1 MNIKAITGLSLVLL
15 SGGSLLAQDG
25 LTLAESIR
33 KAWTDQAGLR
43 AGQAMVESRQAEA
56 EGFRDLRLPSLTL
69 QAQGVRT
76 NEPMMAFGIKLNQAR
91 IGAADFN
98 PQSLNHPDP
107 IGAYGGSA
115 VLQQPLYAGGRITA
129 ARRAGDYMAQAEV
142 ASQERRK
149 QETAQAVVEAYFGT
163 QVAEQALKWVEDS
176 RTWIQGMEDFVGAR
190 VHQGLMLESELQRLK
205 AFHAQIDAQKADVT
219 KQMRS
224 ARSGLGLLTGTG
236 PVEGPLATPLTLDFE
251 GRMRPSK
258 EPTEPLAAPAPG
270 QRGDLLAAD
279 FQAKAAGEGAKAASG
294 SLLPEV
300 GLELGAGTLH
310 HSWSEKGNW
319 TWAGVG
325 VKWKVFSAP
334 DRAKAKAARAQ
345 ENAAREMRTF
355 KQQQA
360 AHEVRVAKEGVL
372 AAQARYAA
380 AKESLAAAEESKRLR
395 EARHKEG
402 LAPLIEVLDAEAA
415 VQGAHTLILQS
426 LFELRVSRASL
437 DLASG
442 NPIEGVKP

>member
-1 MNIKAITGLSLVLL
+1 MNIKAITGLGLALL
-15 SGGSLLAQDG
+15 SGGNLLGQAG
-25 LTLAESIR
+25 LTVAESIR

-56 EGFRDLRLPSLTL
+56 EGYRDLRLPSLTL
-69 QAQGVRT
+69 QAQGIRT
-76 NEPMMAFGIKLNQAR
+76 SEPMMAFGIKLNQAR

-98 PQSLNHPDP
+98 PLVLNHPDP

-129 ARRAGDYMAQAEV
+129 ARRAGDYLALAEA

-163 QVAEQALKWVEDS
+163 QVAEQALLWVEDS
-176 RTWIQGMEDFVGAR
+176 RAWIQGLEDFVGAR
-190 VHQGLMLESELQRLK
+190 VEQGLMLESELQRLK
-205 AFHAQIDAQKADVT
+205 AFHAQIDAQKAEVT
-219 KQMRS
+219 KQVRS

-236 PVEGPLATPLTLDFE
+236 PVEGPLATPL
-251 GRMRPSK
+251 
-258 EPTEPLAAPAPG
+258 EPTDPVAGSPSG

-279 FQAKAAGEGAKAASG
+279 LQARAAAEGAKAAKG
-294 SLLPEV
+294 SVLPEV

-310 HSWSEKGNW
+310 HSWSDKGNW
-319 TWAGVG
+319 TWAAVG

-345 ENAAREMRTF
+345 ERAARDLRDF
-355 KQQQA
+355 RQQQA
-360 AHEVRVAKEGVL
+360 EHEVRVAREGVL
-372 AAQARYAA
+372 AAQARHAA
-380 AKESLAAAEESKRLR
+380 AKESLAAAAEAKRLR
-395 EARHKEG
+395 EARHRAG

-415 VQGAHTLILQS
+415 VQGARTLLLQS
-426 LFELRVSRASL
+426 LFELRVSRAGL
-437 DLASG
+437 DLATG
-442 NPIEGVKP
+442 HPIEGVKP

>member
-1 MNIKAITGLSLVLL
+1 MNIKAITGLSLALL

-205 AFHAQIDAQKADVT
+205 AFHAQIDAQKAEVT

-236 PVEGPLATPLTLDFE
+236 PVEGPLATPL
-251 GRMRPSK
+251 
-258 EPTEPLAAPAPG
+258 EPTEP
-270 QRGDLLAAD
+270 
-279 FQAKAAGEGAKAASG
+279 SG
-294 SLLPEV
+294 GPFV
-300 GLELGAGTLH
+300 
-310 HSWSEKGNW
+310 
-319 TWAGVG
+319 
-325 VKWKVFSAP
+325 
-334 DRAKAKAARAQ
+334 RAAR
-345 ENAAREMRTF
+345 
-355 KQQQA
+355 
-360 AHEVRVAKEGVL
+360 
-372 AAQARYAA
+372 
-380 AKESLAAAEESKRLR
+380 
-395 EARHKEG
+395 
-402 LAPLIEVLDAEAA
+402 
-415 VQGAHTLILQS
+415 
-426 LFELRVSRASL
+426 
-437 DLASG
+437 
-442 NPIEGVKP
+442 

>member
-1 MNIKAITGLSLVLL
+1 MNIKAITGLSLALL
-15 SGGSLLAQDG
+15 SGGSLLGQEG
-25 LTLAESIR
+25 LTVADSIR
-33 KAWTDQAGLR
+33 KAWRDQGGLR

-56 EGFRDLRLPSLTL
+56 EGYRDLRLPSLTL

-91 IGAADFN
+91 ITMADFN
-98 PQSLNHPDP
+98 PDSLNHPDA

-115 VLQQPLYAGGRITA
+115 VLQQPLYTGGRITA
-129 ARRAGDYMAQAEV
+129 ARRAGDLMAQAEA

-190 VHQGLMLESELQRLK
+190 VRQGLMLESELQRLK
-205 AFHAQIDAQKADVT
+205 AFHAQIDAQKAEVV
-219 KQMRS
+219 KQVHS

-236 PVEGPLATPLTLDFE
+236 PVEGPLATPLTPDFE
-251 GRMRPSK
+251 GGMRPSK
-258 EPTEPLAAPAPG
+258 EPTDPAADLPSG
-270 QRGDLLAAD
+270 RRGDLLAAD
-279 FQAKAAGEGAKAASG
+279 LQARAATEGAKAAKG

-334 DRAKAKAARAQ
+334 DQAKARAARAQ
-345 ENAAREMRTF
+345 ERAARDMRDF
-355 KQQQA
+355 KQKQA
-360 AHEVRVAKEGVL
+360 EHEIRVAKESVL

-426 LFELRVSRASL
+426 LFDLRVSRASL
-437 DLASG
+437 DLATG
-442 NPIEGVKP
+442 TPIEGVKP